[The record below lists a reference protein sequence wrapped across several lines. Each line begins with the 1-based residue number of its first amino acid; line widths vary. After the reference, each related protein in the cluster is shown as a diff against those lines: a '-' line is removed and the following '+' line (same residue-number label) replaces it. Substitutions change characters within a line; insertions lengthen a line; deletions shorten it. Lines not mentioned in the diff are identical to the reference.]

1 MAIYLGLARYTA
13 EAIKGLVANPEDRT
27 DMARGVYEAAG
38 GKLLSIYS
46 VASGRWN
53 IAVIAEFPDS
63 ISAQAAGYT
72 ILAGGA
78 FDDAEFI
85 HLQPVGDMVEAL
97 QKANQIAN
105 MYRPPGN

>member
-13 EAIKGLVANPEDRT
+13 EAMKGLVANPEDRT
-27 DMARGVYEAAG
+27 EMARGVYEAAG
-38 GKLLSIYS
+38 GKMLSIYS
-46 VASGRWN
+46 VASGHWN

-85 HLQPVGDMVEAL
+85 HLQAMGDMVEAL
-97 QKANQIAN
+97 QRANEIASL
-105 MYRPPGN
+105 YKPPGD